1 MYKRTLGSFVGALV
15 VVMLATAAARADSVA
30 VVTSLGGLSAN
41 DTIVWSQLGADTTV
55 LTATPSF
62 TSTHGLTGSVTLAGP
77 NSLVAVVCPE
87 TLCSWNLG
95 GLTGFSAGDS
105 LIWTADTGNS
115 GNGPLTLNFTSKNVA
130 GAGAVIQADGPAQ
143 FTANI
148 QAFNGG
154 TSLGSFPVL
163 SDASGDATF
172 IGVLDSTA
180 ANITSV
186 VFSITSCT
194 GDCTDFAIDTVSLNA
209 PGGSTPTPTATATA
223 THTATPT
230 KTATATATASGT
242 PTVSATVTKTA
253 TPTPTVTA
261 TGATS
266 TATPTATATQTA
278 TATTT
283 ATPTITPT
291 PTPTPV
297 PGRLKIKPTHKNF
310 GKVTL
315 NHPKS
320 FIFVLSNSA
329 KSGPPIMFQNPPASV
344 PLTTPQEFGFPSSG
358 ATNCVQLLPK
368 KKCKIKVIF
377 DPQSPG
383 AKSSTMTIFD
393 NATGA
398 NQLVPLSG
406 TGQ

>member
-1 MYKRTLGSFVGALV
+1 MEPSVLKLGLRSIGVAIVLLL
-15 VVMLATAAARADSVA
+15 LATAAARADSVA

-41 DTIVWSQLGADTTV
+41 DTIVWSQLGADATS
-55 LTATPSF
+55 LSATPTF
-62 TSTHGLTGSVTLAGP
+62 TSTHGLTGSVSLLGP

-95 GLTGFSAGDS
+95 GLTGFAAGDS

-115 GNGPLTLNFTSKNVA
+115 GNGPLTLNFTSKNVS
-130 GAGAVIQADGPAQ
+130 GAGAFIQSDGPAQ

-148 QAFNGG
+148 EAFNGG
-154 TSLGSFPVL
+154 TSLGSFPVA
-163 SDASGDATF
+163 SDVNGDATF

-180 ANITSV
+180 ANINKV
-186 VFSITSCT
+186 VFSITSCE
-194 GDCTDFAIDTVSLNA
+194 GDCTDFAIDTVSLNV
-209 PGGSTPTPTATATA
+209 PGGGTPTPTA
-223 THTATPT
+223 TATPT
-230 KTATATATASGT
+230 KTATATA
-242 PTVSATVTKTA
+242 TKTA

-266 TATPTATATQTA
+266 TATPTATPTA
-278 TATTT
+278 TRTATPTNT
-283 ATPTITPT
+283 PTPTITPT
-291 PTPTPV
+291 STPTPV
-297 PGRLKIKPTHKNF
+297 PGQLKIKPTHKNF
-310 GKVTL
+310 GKVAL

-320 FIFVLSNSA
+320 FIFTLSNSA
-329 KSGPPIMFQNPPASV
+329 KSGPPITFQNPPATV

-358 ATNCVQLLPK
+358 ATNCVQLAPK

-377 DPQSPG
+377 DPQSAG

-398 NQLVPLSG
+398 NQTVPLSG